1 MMDRIEEL
9 RRLLA
14 QVQERNY
21 ELADVDP
28 RLWARQVEDIC
39 KQSGFGETEGD
50 DNELR

>member
-1 MMDRIEEL
+1 MDGIEEL

-21 ELADVDP
+21 EVPDVDP

-39 KQSGFGETEGD
+39 KQSGFGD
-50 DNELR
+50 DDEVR